1 MDSIREIYKTGVG
14 PSSSHTM
21 GPRNAASQFLQRCP
35 DAESYTV
42 TLYGSLAA
50 TAKGHLTFKVL
61 KKVFEGKQLTI
72 HALPKT
78 VLKKHPNAMKF
89 EGYGSD
95 ELMVCDWIAYSIGG
109 GTIIDDTTDLQERA
123 IYELKT
129 MDSILDWCYREGK
142 HIWEYVEFVEGPEI
156 WSFLEDAWTVMK
168 ESIKRGLDAEGPLPG
183 RLKLPR
189 KAASMHSKAKNFKD
203 YIRKRSMLY
212 TYALA
217 VSEENAAGG
226 VIVTAP
232 TCGACGVLPSVLFYH
247 QRYYKSSDSK
257 ILRALA
263 TAGLVGNLVKHNASI
278 SGAEVGCQGEVGTAC
293 AMASAAFTQLSGGSI
308 FQIEYAAEMGL
319 EHHLGLTCDPVFG
332 LVQIP
337 CIERNAF
344 AAARALNHKDYAML
358 SDGRHF
364 ISFDKVVETMNQ
376 TGKDLPSLYKE
387 TSTGGLAMFH
397 GLSDKDDDESD
408 D

>member
-1 MDSIREIYKTGVG
+1 MDNMETIKEIYKIGYG

-21 GPRNAASQFLQRCP
+21 GPRNAATTFLEKNS
-35 DAESYTV
+35 DASKYKV

-50 TAKGHLTFKVL
+50 TAKGHLTYKILEELFQDKNFKIESEPDT
-61 KKVFEGKQLTI
+61 F
-72 HALPKT
+72 LPR
-78 VLKKHPNAMKF
+78 HPNALKF
-89 EGYGSD
+89 EAFDENDNLISD
-95 ELMVCDWIAYSIGG
+95 WTAYSIGG
-109 GTIIDDTTDLQERA
+109 GTVIDDDTKLESSS
-123 IYELKT
+123 IYPAKNMT
-129 MDSILDWCYREGK
+129 SALDWCYKQGK
-142 HIWEYVEFVEGPEI
+142 HLWEYVEFVEGESI
-156 WSFLEDAWTVMK
+156 WDYLKEVWIVMK
-168 ESIKRGLDAEGPLPG
+168 ESIQRGLEEEGALPG
-183 RLKLPR
+183 VLKLPR
-189 KAASMHSKAKNFKD
+189 KASSVLSKANNFKG
-203 YIRKRSMLY
+203 YIRKRSMLFA
-212 TYALA
+212 YALA

-226 VIVTAP
+226 RIVTSP
-232 TCGACGVLPSVLFYH
+232 TCGGSGVVPAVL
-247 QRYYKSSDSK
+247 YYYAKNYENSEKK

-263 TAGLVGNLVKHNASI
+263 TAGLIGNFVKHNASI

-293 AMASAAFTQLSGGSI
+293 AMASGALTQLSGGSI

-364 ISFDKVVETMNQ
+364 ISFDQVVETMKQ

-387 TSTGGLAMFH
+387 TSNGGLALYH
-397 GLSDKDDDESD
+397 GISGRE
-408 D
+408 